1 MGPDESAEHVTLQQ
15 TNKLKSSFILHHV
28 PVQLLS

>member
-15 TNKLKSSFILHHV
+15 ANKLKSSFILHHV
-28 PVQLLS
+28 PV